1 METTMTD
8 QDPQTHD
15 DNGDNSGSQGNAGNR
30 PAVMNWIIII
40 IGLLVIA
47 QAIAL
52 GVFWLHL

>member
-1 METTMTD
+1 MTD